1 MKSISYHLRACCAI
15 ALLMSS
21 AASAQDF
28 QAEFDSQW
36 GLRMIGV
43 DKALK
48 KGLDGK
54 GVRVGVADTGL
65 QIGDKLH
72 PELVG
77 RFRGLGIDG
86 FGGSLDDDNGH
97 GTHVAGIIAGNRDG
111 EGMMGVASGAEIVAM
126 RVLLDGASLEEQ
138 QVAAETAYR
147 YALKQGVRIF
157 NASYGYPGPFTDYS
171 PEMIES
177 FAARELN
184 VYREVVNAGGVM
196 VVAAGNDG
204 WAEPSVPGALP
215 IFFPELQRGWMT
227 VAAVNPEGEL
237 AWYSQGCGGGS
248 KYFCISAPGGDEFY
262 GEEGLINSTWLDG
275 TYLGE
280 QGTSMAAPHVTGALA
295 IAKQLYPNASEQEL
309 AQLVFQTA
317 TDIGDAGL
325 DDIYGWGLL
334 NVGNLVTTNEAE
346 AGAIYAQ
353 AAWSHAT
360 TVNRIADVIE
370 SHPAQAETDGY
381 GLWLT
386 PFASRAS
393 LSLGSAGLS
402 GDYTTG
408 GLIGGIDYALD
419 DRWTVGAAVG
429 FSQNRFTAD
438 NGNRV
443 EDTSYHAAPYIAF
456 DDDTFFAN
464 ATLGTSFFSGKT
476 RRVRAP
482 GMDDTI
488 LALAGLDIAGDQSDR
503 ALWATTRIGSHFA
516 FDDLKLSPYVFSR
529 MVRQHLGGVNETGT
543 SVLVL
548 NAASATATTGEV
560 GVGMKVSTAPVV
572 LSGID
577 VTPSLNIAYGRS
589 FGDFKRTLELMG
601 SPIVSKI
608 NPDKNRVALE
618 TDLLFARSASALEGK
633 LSYRASVNSDT
644 VSHTIAANLSLKF

>member
-1 MKSISYHLRACCAI
+1 MKSISYRLRACCAI

-21 AASAQDF
+21 VASAQDF
-28 QAEFDSQW
+28 QAEFDNQW

-97 GTHVAGIIAGNRDG
+97 GTHVAGIIAASRDG

-177 FAARELN
+177 FAGRELN

-196 VVAAGNDG
+196 VVAAGNDS

-215 IFFPELQRGWMT
+215 MFFPELQRGWMT
-227 VAAVNPEGEL
+227 VAAVNPDAEL
-237 AWYSQGCGGGS
+237 AWYSQGCGGGT
-248 KYFCISAPGGDEFY
+248 KYFCISAPGGDDTY

-275 TYLGE
+275 KYLGE

-317 TDIGDAGL
+317 TDIGAAGL
-325 DDIYGWGLL
+325 DDVYGWGLL
-334 NVGNLVTTNEAE
+334 NVGNLVTTNEIE

-370 SHPAQAETDGY
+370 SHPAHAETDGY
-381 GLWLT
+381 GIWFT
-386 PFASRAS
+386 PFASRAG

-408 GLIGGIDYALD
+408 GLIGGVDYAID

-443 EDTSYHAAPYIAF
+443 EDTSYHAAPYIGF
-456 DDDTFFAN
+456 DDDTFFAD
-464 ATLGTSFFSGKT
+464 ATIGASFFSGKT

-488 LALAGLDIAGDQSDR
+488 LGLAGLDIAGDQSDR

-516 FDDLKLSPYVFSR
+516 LDDLKLSPYVFSR

-548 NAASATATTGEV
+548 NAASAIETTGEV
-560 GVGMKVSTAPVV
+560 GFGMKVSTAPVV
-572 LSGID
+572 LSGLD

-608 NPDKNRVALE
+608 DPDKNRVALE
-618 TDLLFARSASALEGK
+618 TDLLFARSTSALEGK